1 MDALSFGMRRRIAGQ
16 SIFFRWVFRME
27 AKRLTRY
34 EQQIFDYFENKTII
48 SKQDRDLIAHP
59 DKDQIVC
66 IPNGIDPAF
75 LEEIPRNENY
85 DFVFVGNMSY
95 PPNIEAVT
103 YIVNEILP
111 AFPQSELLIAGALP
125 HHKVKKLAAKDSRV
139 HISGW
144 VDDIRESYL
153 SARIFLAP
161 MMTGTGM
168 QNKLLEA
175 MALGTPCVTTSLANN
190 AIEGKHM
197 KEVVVADTKEE
208 LINACRSLL
217 NDKNLRDSLSS
228 AGKNFIR
235 EKYNWQQA
243 NAMLSELIRNHR

>member
-1 MDALSFGMRRRIAGQ
+1 
-16 SIFFRWVFRME
+16 
-27 AKRLTRY
+27 
-34 EQQIFDYFENKTII
+34 
-48 SKQDRDLIAHP
+48 
-59 DKDQIVC
+59 
-66 IPNGIDPAF
+66 
-75 LEEIPRNENY
+75 
-85 DFVFVGNMSY
+85 MSY

-175 MALGTPCVTTSLANN
+175 MALRTPCVTTSLANN